1 MQRKCLSRTF
11 LRTDLSNIYPAK
23 MKMLALCPDEEII
36 KIRHVFGHVTEEDL
50 EQVIETVEPSKLISH
65 HTDADKLR

>member
-1 MQRKCLSRTF
+1 
-11 LRTDLSNIYPAK
+11 

-50 EQVIETVEPSKLISH
+50 EQVIETVKPAKLIIH
-65 HTDADKLR
+65 HTDADKCEVGNLILLRDTELIRVKNG